1 MQFFGSN
8 KIVYNG
14 NFSSPAYNFY
24 FGVFRCGGKMVSK
37 DGLELVVQT
46 NYLGHFLLTNL
57 LKVTTYLTARDEEGV
72 TREIRE
78 YRKRDGNMSDMLIFG
93 I

>member
-1 MQFFGSN
+1 
-8 KIVYNG
+8 
-14 NFSSPAYNFY
+14 
-24 FGVFRCGGKMVSK
+24 MVSK